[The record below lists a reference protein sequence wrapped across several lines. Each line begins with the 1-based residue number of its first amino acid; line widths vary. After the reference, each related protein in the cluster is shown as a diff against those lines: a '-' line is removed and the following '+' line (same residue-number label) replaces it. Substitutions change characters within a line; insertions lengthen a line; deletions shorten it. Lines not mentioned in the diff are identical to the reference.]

1 MIKLNIDQGSE
12 AWYEIRAGRVTSTRF
27 APLIMDQ
34 STTGYKNLVK
44 DIVCEIITGKQE
56 EGFSN
61 KLMEEAKEM
70 EPVAR
75 IAFEQMMEVDVSEV
89 GFIIP
94 DEDNR
99 FHDWIGDSPDGVFE
113 NNALEIKCP
122 LARTHLDYIT
132 ANKLPPEYRAQ
143 VQAHLFVGGFEKCYF
158 MSYVEG
164 MKPFIIT
171 VYPDD
176 EMHRLFEVRLDAL
189 ILEVQSKLE
198 KYNQHDPMI

>member
-12 AWYEIRAGRVTSTRF
+12 AWHEARTGRVTSTRF
-27 APLIMDQ
+27 AALIMDA
-34 STTGYKNLVK
+34 TTVGYKNLVK

-75 IAFEQMMEVDVSEV
+75 AAFEQIMEVDVSEV

-99 FHDWIGDSPDGVFE
+99 FHEWIGDSPDGAFD
-113 NNALEIKCP
+113 NSCLEIKCP

-132 ANKLPPEYRAQ
+132 ANKLPSEYRAQ

-176 EMHRLFEVRLDAL
+176 ETHRLFELRLDML
-189 ILEVQSKLE
+189 ILEVQSKLD
-198 KYNQHDPMI
+198 KYNQYDPMI